1 MVVNRRAEIMR
12 EQEDSEKNFKG
23 SVVSSVE
30 KLKQQF
36 PNFSK
41 KDLQKVRQRLVDED
55 IESLFYNKDGT
66 YKEEA
71 AEMMA
76 FSMFGKQVMESLLG
90 RAKKDGISKANE
102 TIVKRGN
109 KKPRQGQTQRKQS
122 TEALDSISHL
132 QGQFSKDPY
141 S

>member
-1 MVVNRRAEIMR
+1 
-12 EQEDSEKNFKG
+12 
-23 SVVSSVE
+23 
-30 KLKQQF
+30 
-36 PNFSK
+36 
-41 KDLQKVRQRLVDED
+41 
-55 IESLFYNKDGT
+55 
-66 YKEEA
+66 
-71 AEMMA
+71 
-76 FSMFGKQVMESLLG
+76 MFGKQVMESLIG